1 MPAIRRSLA
10 LEQGAVYRDE
20 IRLKQ
25 PGGAPIDLTGC
36 TARMQIRTLDDRLLL
51 DLSTSPGR
59 GLVIDGPA
67 GVIYRY
73 ITAGQTAQLPVD
85 GGEYDLKITP
95 PSGPD
100 DTWRLYKGPVSVS
113 AGVTRDD

>member
-1 MPAIRRSLA
+1 MPAIRRRLA

-25 PGGAPIDLTGC
+25 PGGAPLDLTGC
-36 TARMQIRTLDDRLLL
+36 AARMQIRGLDGRLLL
-51 DLSTSPGR
+51 DLGTPPGV

-67 GVIYRY
+67 GVIHRR
-73 ITAGQTAQLPVD
+73 ITAGQTALLPVE
-85 GGEYDLKITP
+85 GGQYDLEIVP

-100 DTWRLYKGPVSVS
+100 DTWRLYQGAVAVN
-113 AGVTRDD
+113 AEVTRDD